1 MRVIASENGLAAT
14 RRGFELLQTGV
25 SATDATVEGVT
36 LIEDDPDEL
45 TVGYGGLPNEQG
57 QVELDAAVMD
67 GPTHRGG
74 AVAALRD
81 VRHAARVAQLVMQQ
95 TNRVLLAGAG
105 AREFAVAN
113 GFPCEDLL
121 TERARRMWLH
131 WKRLRSSIDDWRDPP
146 RDETDEDT
154 LKYFDKHY
162 GSTGGT
168 VHCSALDADGN
179 LGGTTSTSGHAFKMP
194 GRIGDSPILG
204 AGLYVDNQVGACG
217 SVGHGESNLQNLS
230 SFQAVELLRGG
241 ASPEEAGLEVLRR
254 VADKAEDAS
263 RDDQGRPKLH
273 LQLFLLHRDGRYCGV
288 TMWGPKQLAVS
299 DADGTRCE
307 ESVVLFQR

>member
-14 RRGFELLQTGV
+14 RRGLELLQTGV

-81 VRHAARVAQLVMQQ
+81 VRHAARVARLVMQQ

-113 GFPCEDLL
+113 GFPC
-121 TERARRMWLH
+121 
-131 WKRLRSSIDDWRDPP
+131 
-146 RDETDEDT
+146 
-154 LKYFDKHY
+154 
-162 GSTGGT
+162 
-168 VHCSALDADGN
+168 
-179 LGGTTSTSGHAFKMP
+179 
-194 GRIGDSPILG
+194 
-204 AGLYVDNQVGACG
+204 
-217 SVGHGESNLQNLS
+217 
-230 SFQAVELLRGG
+230 
-241 ASPEEAGLEVLRR
+241 
-254 VADKAEDAS
+254 
-263 RDDQGRPKLH
+263 
-273 LQLFLLHRDGRYCGV
+273 
-288 TMWGPKQLAVS
+288 
-299 DADGTRCE
+299 
-307 ESVVLFQR
+307 